1 MSKLFADMTPEEYEA
16 VMAEIE
22 EQDRELRAEWEAQMD
37 LVCEVQWLEHILE
50 SVASDFEQ
58 DPGLY
63 MRFY

>member
-22 EQDRELRAEWEAQMD
+22 EQDREQRAEWEAMMEI
-37 LVCEVQWLEHILE
+37 VCEVQWIEQILD
-50 SVASDFEQ
+50 SVAADFEK
-58 DPGLY
+58 DSGLY